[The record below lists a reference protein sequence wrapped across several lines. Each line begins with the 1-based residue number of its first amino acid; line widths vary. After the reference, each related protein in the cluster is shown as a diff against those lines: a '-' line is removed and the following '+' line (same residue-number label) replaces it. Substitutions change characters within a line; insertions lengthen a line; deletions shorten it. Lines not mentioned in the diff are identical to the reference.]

1 MLQLVLAQDWCPNT
15 YFITGVKGLK
25 SVKDVVG
32 EIAADSVSMSPQTAN
47 RPGINPGIVDAPELV
62 FRRGGAAT

>member
-15 YFITGVKGLK
+15 YFITGVKGLR
-25 SVKDVVG
+25 SVKD
-32 EIAADSVSMSPQTAN
+32 TAN